1 MTIEVRVTN
10 QDERRTVI
18 VRTVEYEGPLRGQG
32 NSHTSLDT
40 EIEPRG
46 SRQFYVH
53 LLREIRVSEKTP

>member
-10 QDERRTVI
+10 KDDRRTVV

-32 NSHTSLDT
+32 NSHTSFDCDINPG
-40 EIEPRG
+40 E
-46 SRQFYVH
+46 SRTFHVH